1 MNSVFLVGAN
11 FGKDVSKDFI
21 KKGKWELGW
30 KGNEN
35 HKQYKSI
42 LKIFNQIKVGDDLV
56 IKSTYTR
63 KKNLPFDNHGRFVSV
78 MKIKAVGKVTKL
90 VGDGHTVLVDW
101 DKSFKEREWFFY
113 THRSTMWKFPNIEN
127 DEKAQK
133 LYNFIFNNDKKQD
146 YNYFMNCDDN
156 INQEADEVSEY
167 DIYMESLN
175 SSHNIILHGAPG
187 TGKTYLAKQVAAQ
200 MIGCSTDE
208 LYNSEQFDFVQFH
221 PNYDYSDFVEGLRPV
236 NHDGIVGFER
246 RNGIFMNF
254 CERAKSGVQVGGQDN
269 FDEAWDKFIDSVLDS
284 DDYYIVK
291 TLNGK
296 EMHLQAFER
305 NGITGVTEKDSTSRY
320 YNHDQCYNVYRGLS
334 GVPKDGF
341 DNYRKAIIKHLK
353 EEFSLK
359 DYKEPQEGSNKKP
372 YVFVIDEINRG
383 DISKILG
390 ELFFSIDPNYRGI
403 KGAVTTQFS
412 NLYDGTDGK
421 NPGVKFYIP
430 ENVYVIGT
438 MNDIDRSV
446 DSFDFAMRRRFR
458 FIEVKAEQRLSML
471 EELDEEKREEAEF
484 RLLNL
489 NRSISATEGLSESY
503 HVGPSYFLKLKDLD
517 YNYDVLWS
525 DYIKPLLVEYLRGSY
540 DFQEILDNLKEAY
553 NTIDETG
560 DLNESDGQ

>member
-1 MNSVFLVGAN
+1 MSDTFLVGAN

-21 KKGKWELGW
+21 KGGKWILGW
-30 KGNEN
+30 QGNEN
-35 HKQYKSI
+35 HKQYKSM
-42 LKIFNQIKVGDDLV
+42 LRIFNQVKIGDDLV
-56 IKSTYTR
+56 IKSTYTK
-63 KKNLPFDNHGRFVSV
+63 KKNLPFDNQGRFVSV

-90 VGDGHTVLVDW
+90 VGDGHTILVDW

-113 THRSTMWKFPNIEN
+113 THRPTMWKLPNIEN

-133 LYNFIFNNDKKQD
+133 LYNFIFKDEKQEFS
-146 YNYFMNCDDN
+146 YFMNFDDD
-156 INQEADEVSEY
+156 INQEVDEVSED
-167 DIYMESLN
+167 DIYVDSLK
-175 SSHNIILHGAPG
+175 SSHNIIFHGAPG
-187 TGKTYLAKQVAAQ
+187 TGKTYLAKRIAAD
-200 MIGCSTDE
+200 MIGCSIDK
-208 LYNSEQFDFVQFH
+208 LNDSEQFDFVQFH

-236 NHDGIVGFER
+236 NHDGTIGFER

-254 CERAKSGVQVGGQDN
+254 CEKAKSSAWVGGQDN
-269 FDEAWDKFIDSVLDS
+269 FDEAWNKFINSVLDA
-284 DDYYIVK
+284 DDYYSVK

-320 YNHDQCYNVYRGLS
+320 YNRDQCYKVYLGLA
-334 GVPKDGF
+334 GVPKGGF
-341 DNYRKAIIKHLK
+341 DNYRKAIINHLK
-353 EEFSLK
+353 ENFGLK
-359 DYKEPQEGSNKKP
+359 EYERPQESYKNEKP
-372 YVFVIDEINRG
+372 YIFVIDEINRG
-383 DISKILG
+383 DISKIFG
-390 ELFFSIDPNYRGI
+390 ELFFSIDPSYRGI
-403 KGAVTTQFS
+403 NGAVTTQFS

-421 NPGVKFYIP
+421 NLGDKFYIP
-430 ENVYVIGT
+430 ENVYIIGT

-458 FIEVKAEQRLSML
+458 FIEIKAKQRLSML

-517 YNYDVLWS
+517 YNYDALWS

-540 DFQEILDNLKEAY
+540 DFQEILGNLEDAY
-553 NTIDETG
+553 NTIDDTG
-560 DLNESDGQ
+560 DADESDGQ

>member
-1 MNSVFLVGAN
+1 MKYIEGEKMKERYWLVSSGGREKRFLAHNFVGIDYGIVDNLSEKSEKELMSLENGAQFKRLIN
-11 FGKDVSKDFI
+11 DI
-21 KKGKWELGW
+21 KKGDKI
-30 KGNEN
+30 
-35 HKQYKSI
+35 I
-42 LKIFNQIKVGDDLV
+42 LKRGTTKIFAIGIVESD
-56 IKSTYTR
+56 YY
-63 KKNLPFDNHGRFVSV
+63 FDNSLENFKHLRRVNWIKKGDWNFNGILPRNGTIFEASKKVIEFAK
-78 MKIKAVGKVTKL
+78 KIEEGT
-90 VGDGHTVLVDW
+90 
-101 DKSFKEREWFFY
+101 
-113 THRSTMWKFPNIEN
+113 EN
-127 DEKAQK
+127 MM
-133 LYNFIFNNDKKQD
+133 
-146 YNYFMNCDDN
+146 NYG
-156 INQEADEVSEY
+156 EY
-167 DIYMESLN
+167 VEILK
-175 SSHNIILHGAPG
+175 SSHNIIFHGAPG

-236 NHDGIVGFER
+236 NHNGIVGFER

-296 EMHLQAFER
+296 KMHLQAFER

-334 GVPKDGF
+334 GVPKGGF

-412 NLYDGTDGK
+412 NLYDATDGK
-421 NPGVKFYIP
+421 NPGDKFYIP

-438 MNDIDRSV
+438 MNDVDRSV

-517 YNYDVLWS
+517 YNYDALWS
-525 DYIKPLLVEYLRGSY
+525 DYIKPLLIEYLRGSY
-540 DFQEILDNLKEAY
+540 DFQEILDNLKDAY

>member
-1 MNSVFLVGAN
+1 MKERYWLVSSGGREKRFLAHNFVGIDYGIVDNLSEKSEKELMSLENGAQFKRLIN
-11 FGKDVSKDFI
+11 DI
-21 KKGKWELGW
+21 KKGDKI
-30 KGNEN
+30 
-35 HKQYKSI
+35 I
-42 LKIFNQIKVGDDLV
+42 LKRGTTKIFAIGIVESDYYFDNSLENFKHLRRVNWIKKGDWNFNG
-56 IKSTYTR
+56 
-63 KKNLPFDNHGRFVSV
+63 NLPRNGTIFEASKKVIEFAK
-78 MKIKAVGKVTKL
+78 KIEEGT
-90 VGDGHTVLVDW
+90 
-101 DKSFKEREWFFY
+101 
-113 THRSTMWKFPNIEN
+113 EN
-127 DEKAQK
+127 MM
-133 LYNFIFNNDKKQD
+133 
-146 YNYFMNCDDN
+146 NYG
-156 INQEADEVSEY
+156 EY
-167 DIYMESLN
+167 VEILK
-175 SSHNIILHGAPG
+175 SSHNIIFHGAPG

-236 NHDGIVGFER
+236 NHNGIVGFER

-296 EMHLQAFER
+296 KMHLQAFER

-334 GVPKDGF
+334 GVPKGGF

-412 NLYDGTDGK
+412 NLYDATDGK
-421 NPGVKFYIP
+421 NPGDKFYIP

-438 MNDIDRSV
+438 MNDVDRSV

-517 YNYDVLWS
+517 YNYDALWS
-525 DYIKPLLVEYLRGSY
+525 DYIKPLLIEYLRGSY
-540 DFQEILDNLKEAY
+540 DFQEILDNLKDAY

>member
-1 MNSVFLVGAN
+1 MKYIEGEKMKERYWLVSSGGREKRFLAHNLVGIDYGIVDNLSEKSEKELMSLENGAQFKRLIN
-11 FGKDVSKDFI
+11 DI
-21 KKGKWELGW
+21 KKGDKI
-30 KGNEN
+30 
-35 HKQYKSI
+35 I
-42 LKIFNQIKVGDDLV
+42 LKRGTTKIFAIGIVESDYYFDNSLENFKHLRRVNWIKKGDWNFNG
-56 IKSTYTR
+56 
-63 KKNLPFDNHGRFVSV
+63 NLPRNGTIFEASKKVIEFAK
-78 MKIKAVGKVTKL
+78 KIEEGT
-90 VGDGHTVLVDW
+90 
-101 DKSFKEREWFFY
+101 
-113 THRSTMWKFPNIEN
+113 EN
-127 DEKAQK
+127 MM
-133 LYNFIFNNDKKQD
+133 
-146 YNYFMNCDDN
+146 NYG
-156 INQEADEVSEY
+156 EY
-167 DIYMESLN
+167 VEILK
-175 SSHNIILHGAPG
+175 SSHNIIFHGAPG

-236 NHDGIVGFER
+236 NHNGIVGFER

-296 EMHLQAFER
+296 KMHLQAFER

-334 GVPKDGF
+334 GVPKGGF

-421 NPGVKFYIP
+421 NPGDKFYIP

-517 YNYDVLWS
+517 YNYDALWS
-525 DYIKPLLVEYLRGSY
+525 DYIKPLLIEYLRGSY
-540 DFQEILDNLKEAY
+540 DFQEILDNLKDAY

>member
-1 MNSVFLVGAN
+1 MKERYWLVSSGGREKRFLAHNFVGIDYGIVDNLSEKSEKELMSLENGAQFKRLIN
-11 FGKDVSKDFI
+11 DI
-21 KKGKWELGW
+21 KKGDKI
-30 KGNEN
+30 
-35 HKQYKSI
+35 I
-42 LKIFNQIKVGDDLV
+42 LKRGTTKIFAIGIVESDYYFDNSLENFKHLRRVNWIKKGDWNFNG
-56 IKSTYTR
+56 
-63 KKNLPFDNHGRFVSV
+63 NLPRNGTIFEASKKVIEFAK
-78 MKIKAVGKVTKL
+78 KIEEGT
-90 VGDGHTVLVDW
+90 
-101 DKSFKEREWFFY
+101 
-113 THRSTMWKFPNIEN
+113 EN
-127 DEKAQK
+127 MM
-133 LYNFIFNNDKKQD
+133 
-146 YNYFMNCDDN
+146 NYG
-156 INQEADEVSEY
+156 EY
-167 DIYMESLN
+167 VEILK
-175 SSHNIILHGAPG
+175 SSHNIIFHGAPG

-236 NHDGIVGFER
+236 NHNGIVGFER

-296 EMHLQAFER
+296 KMHLQAFER

-334 GVPKDGF
+334 GVPKGGF

-421 NPGVKFYIP
+421 NPGDKFYIP

-517 YNYDVLWS
+517 YNYDALWS
-525 DYIKPLLVEYLRGSY
+525 DYIKPLLIEYLRGSY
-540 DFQEILDNLKEAY
+540 DFQEILDNLKDAY

>member
-1 MNSVFLVGAN
+1 MKERYWLVSSGGREKRFLAHNLVGIDYGIVDNLSEKSEKELMSLENGAQFKRLIN
-11 FGKDVSKDFI
+11 DI
-21 KKGKWELGW
+21 KKGDKI
-30 KGNEN
+30 
-35 HKQYKSI
+35 I
-42 LKIFNQIKVGDDLV
+42 LKRGTTKIFAIGIVESDYYFDNSLENFKHLRRVNWIKKGDWNFNG
-56 IKSTYTR
+56 
-63 KKNLPFDNHGRFVSV
+63 NLPRNGTIFEASKKVIEFAK
-78 MKIKAVGKVTKL
+78 KIEEGT
-90 VGDGHTVLVDW
+90 
-101 DKSFKEREWFFY
+101 
-113 THRSTMWKFPNIEN
+113 EN
-127 DEKAQK
+127 MM
-133 LYNFIFNNDKKQD
+133 
-146 YNYFMNCDDN
+146 NYG
-156 INQEADEVSEY
+156 EY
-167 DIYMESLN
+167 VEILK
-175 SSHNIILHGAPG
+175 SSHNIIFHGAPG

-236 NHDGIVGFER
+236 NHNGIVGFER

-296 EMHLQAFER
+296 KMHLQAFER

-334 GVPKDGF
+334 GVPKGGF

-421 NPGVKFYIP
+421 NPGDKFYIP

-517 YNYDVLWS
+517 YNYDALWS
-525 DYIKPLLVEYLRGSY
+525 DYIKPLLIEYLRGSY
-540 DFQEILDNLKEAY
+540 DFQEILDNLKDAY